1 MTVNYKRFVR
11 ARISKVKFRQILRS
25 FALDLTA
32 TQIASL
38 TNLNRNTVNRYLT
51 LIRQS
56 IARFCEQESPFSG
69 EIELDESYFGSRY
82 VRGKRGRGA
91 LGKTIV
97 FGIYKRNGKVYTEI
111 VPDVR
116 KDTLLQ
122 IVKGKV
128 SIDSVIHTDGF
139 RSYDSI
145 VHLGYQ
151 KHYRILHSDDKF
163 AEGSNHINGIE
174 GFWGY
179 AKVRLVKF
187 RGLSKNT
194 FYLHLKE
201 CEFRFNYRNENLY
214 SWLLK
219 ITKDNIVI

>member
-1 MTVNYKRFVR
+1 MTNNCKHYLR
-11 ARISKVKFRQILRS
+11 ARISRAKFRQILKL

-32 TQIASL
+32 LQIAEI
-38 TNLNRNTVNRYLT
+38 TNLNRNTINRYLKLTRT
-51 LIRQS
+51 LI
-56 IARFCEQESPFSG
+56 AVFCEKESPFSG
-69 EIELDESYFGSRY
+69 EIECDESYFGSRY
-82 VRGKRGRGA
+82 QSGKRGRGA
-91 LGKTIV
+91 ENKHIV

-111 VPDVR
+111 VENV
-116 KDTLLQ
+116 KAGTLQ
-122 IVKGKV
+122 RIIKGKV
-128 SIDSVIHTDGF
+128 TFNSTVYTDGF

-151 KHYRILHSDDKF
+151 KHYRIYHQDNYVQGDI
-163 AEGSNHINGIE
+163 HINGIE

-201 CEFRFNYRNENLY
+201 CEFRFNYRDHDLY
-214 SWLLK
+214 KMLLK
-219 ITKDNIVI
+219 ITRNIIFC